1 MSTRF
6 DDWEGEH
13 LQHYGV
19 LGMKW
24 GQRRFQNKDGSLTAA
39 GEKRYAKTGEYG
51 YHYHSHAT
59 KKYQRKAQKA
69 AKKAFFTIGSDA
81 RSLHEKGLTN
91 IKNGDKR
98 IAKQDK
104 LIKKALKYQKRAE
117 RSAELDRREQE
128 AAEKISTGKA
138 IVTRLLLGGAA
149 SKSYQQYRAMAGG
162 GEHGAATK
170 GISRALAYI
179 GGTPGSRLAKAAY
192 IRKGEKNRGVVNAI
206 NKAGGKAVQKA
217 RKADDTLHGLGYIA
231 KAGLADGISDLTGRP
246 NRKYPLPRVATPE
259 EERRAARKSRKR

>member
-1 MSTRF
+1 MAQRF
-6 DDWEGEH
+6 DDWEGDA

-24 GQRRFQNKDGSLTAA
+24 GQRRFQNPDGSLTAA
-39 GEKRYAKTGEYG
+39 GEKRYAKTGERG
-51 YHYHSHAT
+51 YQYHSHAT
-59 KKYQRKAQKA
+59 KKYNRKA
-69 AKKAFFTIGSDA
+69 AKAEAKGNAEKAAKF
-81 RSLHEKGLTN
+81 
-91 IKNGDKR
+91 KR
-98 IAKQDK
+98 
-104 LIKKALKYQKRAE
+104 RAE

-192 IRKGEKNRGVVNAI
+192 IRKGEKNRGVANAI

>member
-1 MSTRF
+1 MATRF
-6 DDWEGEH
+6 DDWEGDA

-59 KKYQRKAQKA
+59 KKYQRKALKA
-69 AKKAFFTIGSDA
+69 SNKAGKIMDKEPT
-81 RSLHEKGLTN
+81 EKN
-91 IKNGDKR
+91 QRK
-98 IAKQDK
+98 ASK
-104 LIKKALKYQKRAE
+104 LISKSERMLQRAE
-117 RSAELDRREQE
+117 RSATLDKREQE

-192 IRKGEKNRGVVNAI
+192 IRKGEKNRGVANAI